1 MCLQPPWTH
10 GPRGPRMS
18 PCARRPVGAD
28 APGARGALSLSPG
41 PAVAPGAWASARSA
55 RIGRFPWGFS
65 GVRVRPRHLCRERCE
80 GGWPVASAHGRGGG
94 APGGG
99 RRPLTAASG
108 SVLSPEHGPV
118 GRARCL
124 GAAPRPPAR
133 SPEPPAKP
141 RAARGVRG
149 VHTPGRAPAT
159 ARHARARSREPRW
172 VRGRFRGR
180 GPRPPQ
186 PSRRARGSWGAA
198 RTARAPPRLGWSGA
212 RLFLVIIFSED
223 PAVFRW
229 KCYSSEHLPILRKF
243 DFIN

>member
-1 MCLQPPWTH
+1 MPAAAVD
-10 GPRGPRMS
+10 PRSPRPHVS

-80 GGWPVASAHGRGGG
+80 GGWLVASAHGRGRGC
-94 APGGG
+94 P
-99 RRPLTAASG
+99 RRGTEASRCRLRL
-108 SVLSPEHGPV
+108 VLSPERGPV

-149 VHTPGRAPAT
+149 VRTPGRAPAT

-172 VRGRFRGR
+172 ARGRFRG
-180 GPRPPQ
+180 
-186 PSRRARGSWGAA
+186 
-198 RTARAPPRLGWSGA
+198 
-212 RLFLVIIFSED
+212 
-223 PAVFRW
+223 
-229 KCYSSEHLPILRKF
+229 
-243 DFIN
+243 